1 MIIMTATQ
9 AQRHFGL
16 FLEVAEREPVLVTR
30 RGRSIGVFLSMIDLE
45 DMVLGN
51 QALSAHAEGYLG
63 PEESRKFLEALICQ

>member
-1 MIIMTATQ
+1 MVKMTATQ

-30 RGRSIGVFLSMIDLE
+30 RGQSIGVFLSMIDLE
-45 DMVLGN
+45 DMAMGN

-63 PEESRKFLEALICQ
+63 PEESRKFLQGEIS